1 MGPSRQRA
9 GSRRFSRPARALI
22 GLGLAVAGVASI
34 GTQAQAGSKPVRS
47 APVHPTAPAPA
58 GFASWKQVWAYQA
71 RLNAAA
77 ETILA
82 AGDAGNASIVADP
95 TRRELRVYWHGA
107 VPATV
112 RTTAGLLGVPVTF
125 RAAAFTHRE
134 LVIDAKRL
142 AEAGRVVSAAPAT
155 NGSGLAVTVDGA
167 MGPAAQS
174 RLRTRSS
181 VPLFITPGTRPTA
194 SSTALLNYPGTI
206 DSRIYTGPFDA
217 STVTNAKIAGATP
230 DFVGNFI
237 VTGGASSGEHFS
249 VQVTKTDDF
258 TNVGGVSCDPA
269 GPRPRPSPRTRRA
282 RRQRETA
289 AARCTRISRT
299 APCSRAE
306 PLPAGTR
313 GPPPARA

>member
-9 GSRRFSRPARALI
+9 GSRRLSRPARALI
-22 GLGLAVAGVASI
+22 GLGLAEAGVASI

-194 SSTALLNYPGTI
+194 SSTRQADTVPYWGG
-206 DSRIYTGPFDA
+206 SRYD
-217 STVTNAKIAGATP
+217 TVAGNCTNGIPVK
-230 DFVGNFI
+230 
-237 VTGGASSGEHFS
+237 
-249 VQVTKTDDF
+249 
-258 TNVGGVSCDPA
+258 VGGVA
-269 GPRPRPSPRTRRA
+269 YMM
-282 RRQRETA
+282 TA
-289 AARCTRISRT
+289 AHCSVNSPSVLIPGQAARLASSAT
-299 APCSRAE
+299 
-306 PLPAGTR
+306 
-313 GPPPARA
+313 